1 MKLELF
7 GIEEANRHFLTRY
20 WRSIRLFLLFFIII
34 DIALLVKIGLGWGVI
49 IVGGGFL
56 LLVALYGLRMSVNVL
71 YKGHLD
77 EDNDIVEIETLHF
90 NQIRKIQR
98 NRKDVKVRVI
108 QDATSR
114 YIVDMIRIDVDRKTY
129 FTQKQVAPWSRE
141 RIQQVKNL
149 VKQGIL

>member
-7 GIEEANRHFLTRY
+7 GIEEANRHFLLRY
-20 WRSIRLFLLFFIII
+20 WRNIRVFLLLFVVI
-34 DIALLVKIGLGWGVI
+34 DIALFVKIGLGWGVI
-49 IVGGGFL
+49 IVEAGFL

-71 YKGHLD
+71 YKVYLD
-77 EDNDIVEIETLHF
+77 EDNDIVEIETLYF
-90 NQIRKIQR
+90 SQVRKIQR

-108 QDATSR
+108 QDASSR

-129 FTQKQVAPWSRE
+129 FTQKQFAPWSRE

-149 VKQGIL
+149 VTQGVL